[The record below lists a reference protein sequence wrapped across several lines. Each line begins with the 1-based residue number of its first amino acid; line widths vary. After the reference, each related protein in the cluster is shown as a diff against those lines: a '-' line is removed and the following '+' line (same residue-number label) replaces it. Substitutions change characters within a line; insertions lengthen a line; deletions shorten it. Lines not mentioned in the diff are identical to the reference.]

1 MRREESQQT
10 LLNGRNAQLVLHL
23 YENRSSFWREK
34 WDVPASLTQPEI
46 AKAMNIVRSNVSK
59 YIHGL
64 VADGYIEIE
73 IKHILEN
80 SGRKKSAYFLTSKG
94 NQMADAILRSI

>member
-1 MRREESQQT
+1 MREGKSEQT
-10 LLNGRNAQLVLHL
+10 LLKGRNAQLILRLH
-23 YENRSSFWREK
+23 ESRSSFWREK

-64 VADGYIEIE
+64 VADGYVEIE
-73 IKHILEN
+73 TKHILEN
-80 SGRKKSAYFLTSKG
+80 NGRKKSAYFLTSKG
-94 NQMADAILRSI
+94 IQMADSLLKTI